1 MRPTL
6 PSVVVMTSTTLATS
20 PTRRVRPLAAVLPSA
35 AALLYAGV
43 QIDAGVVVAALRS
56 TSAVPDDRLNFPLSG
71 NLATTAEI
79 VWGLSQLAFLVAL
92 VAFGRL
98 TAVASSR
105 RGRAGA
111 RVAVVGGVLFLGGHL
126 VCLLFRDARL
136 ADPAGV
142 TAASLFFLGSVCIA
156 FGFLAAGLAVLR
168 GGRWSSWS
176 RFAPVTV
183 GAWMVVMIP
192 LQFTGLL
199 QVAVAVHAL
208 TVGALALAM
217 LVESDE

>member
-1 MRPTL
+1 M
-6 PSVVVMTSTTLATS
+6 
-20 PTRRVRPLAAVLPSA
+20 LPSA
-35 AALLYAGV
+35 AALLYAGI

-56 TSAVPDDRLNFPLSG
+56 TSTVPDDRLNFPLSG

-79 VWGLSQLAFLVAL
+79 VWGVSQLAFLVAL
-92 VAFGRL
+92 VAFGRR

-105 RGRAGA
+105 PGRVGA
-111 RVAVVGGVLFLGGHL
+111 RVAIVGGVLFLGGHV

-142 TAASLFFLGSVCIA
+142 LAASLFFLGSVFIA
-156 FGFLAAGLAVLR
+156 FGFLAAGVAVLR
-168 GGRWSSWS
+168 SGLWSSW
-176 RFAPVTV
+176 RRYTPVAV

-217 LVESDE
+217 LVESEE